1 MDPKWR
7 NVIVIAIVA
16 VIVVAGIGVYLTR
29 PTTSATVCTTP
40 LASKNP
46 IVVDQA
52 EIPDNVDPDST
63 FTTPGWA
70 AVQQVYQG
78 LVNYNGSSSTNFS
91 GILAQGWTVTYEYNP
106 AVGANVSTYTFQLRS
121 GVHFSNGDP
130 YNAYVQWYS
139 LYRSLLMAQPPQF
152 IVEENFYSTNFNA
165 SNPLS
170 YYSNLS
176 ADNAANTTLA
186 GYLNSWNF
194 FSPTSSEIAM
204 MESANQSFQVI
215 NNLTIA
221 LNLGYGYLATNY
233 TYLLASISAPNTY
246 AVDPAVVDAHGGVQP
261 GDVNDWMASDLLGTG
276 PYLLTGYTP
285 VSGGGYSLAPNS
297 DYWATTVAA
306 AEPWNTGLQPANSSI
321 LVIFQD
327 SQPVTVNDLKTGQAA
342 EASFAYLGPS
352 EISEIE
358 GNACIVAQ
366 PLNLVYSS
374 TSGAWWIYLNQ
385 NTFPFTNLSVRAA
398 IAHAINYPQI
408 ISEAFGGYGSQ
419 WVGPVPPGYPEY
431 NPANLPPY
439 SYNLTLAKQE
449 IQDSPCA
456 NSKCAGITI
465 PYAYITPGST
475 WSETATLLEY
485 DLSEIGITIK
495 PVGISLD
502 VLLEE
507 QVPNTNG
514 VCTSLTTENGGPYP
528 MGQEF
533 YTSDYIAP
541 DDWTQNDALSTGS
554 ANVCMSAYA
563 NATMDNLVYTAAS
576 TANTTALNQDYAQM
590 TALMYNN
597 YSAIWL
603 VVPTAFAVY
612 SSYLH
617 GIVQNP
623 MASAEPF
630 AMYFNTQYVS

>member
-7 NVIVIAIVA
+7 NVIVIVIVV
-16 VIVVAGIGVYLTR
+16 VIVVAGLGVYLTR
-29 PTTSATVCTTP
+29 PSNSKVTCGTP

-52 EIPDNVDPDST
+52 EIPDNVDPDVT

-78 LVNYNGSSSTNFS
+78 LVNYNGSSSTTFS
-91 GILAQGWTVTYEYNP
+91 GILAQSWS
-106 AVGANVSTYTFQLRS
+106 VSTAGPYNSYVFHLRS

-139 LYRSLLMAQPPQF
+139 LYRSLLVAQPPQF
-152 IVEENFYSTNFNA
+152 ILEENFYSTNFSA

-170 YYSNLS
+170 YYSNLTY
-176 ADNAANTTLA
+176 DQAANATLA
-186 GYLNSWNF
+186 NDLNTWNF
-194 FSPTSSEIAM
+194 FNPTSSEIAL
-204 MESANQSFQVI
+204 METANQSFQVI

-221 LNLGYGYLATNY
+221 LNLGYGYLASNY
-233 TYLLASISAPNTY
+233 TYLLAAISAPNSY
-246 AVDPAVVDAHGGVQP
+246 AVDPAVVDAHGGVTV
-261 GDVNDWMASDLLGTG
+261 GGVNDWMSSNLLGTG
-276 PYLLTGYTP
+276 PYLLEDYSG
-285 VSGGGYSLAPNS
+285 VIGGGYSLVPDS
-297 DYWATTVAA
+297 KYWGAAAAA
-306 AEPWNTGLQPANSSI
+306 AEPWNNGLQPAKSSI
-321 LVIFQD
+321 LVIFQN

-352 EISEIE
+352 EIAQIQ
-358 GNACIVAQ
+358 GNPCITAQ
-366 PLNLVYSS
+366 PLDTVYSS
-374 TSGAWWIYLNQ
+374 TSGGWWIYLNQ
-385 NTFPFTNLSVRAA
+385 NTYPFTNWSVRAA
-398 IAHAINYPQI
+398 IAHAIDYAQI
-408 ISEAFGGYGSQ
+408 ISEAFGGYGTQ
-419 WVGPVPPGYPEY
+419 WVGPVPPGYPYY
-431 NPANLPPY
+431 NPGGLSPY
-439 SYNLTLAKQE
+439 AYNLTLAKQE
-449 IQDSPCA
+449 IADSPCA
-456 NSKCAGITI
+456 NNACAGITI

-485 DLSEIGITIK
+485 DLSQIGITIK

-507 QVPNTNG
+507 QVTDTSG
-514 VCTSLTTENGGPYP
+514 TCTSLTTANGGPYP

-541 DDWTQNDALSTGS
+541 DDWTQNDAYSLGS
-554 ANVCMSAYA
+554 ANACMSSYA
-563 NATMDNLVYTAAS
+563 NSTMDSLVFSAAAS
-576 TANTTALNQDYAQM
+576 SDPATLTADYSQM
-590 TALMYNN
+590 ASLMYNN
-597 YSAIWL
+597 YSDIWL

-612 SSYLH
+612 SPYVS

-630 AMYFNTQYVS
+630 ALYFNTQYVT